1 MEENGKLSVKDKVSF
16 YVQINNFWLKNKKKL
31 VINRRKLGLKV
42 RTCKES
48 QKYGVLS
55 KKENIRQ

>member
-1 MEENGKLSVKDKVSF
+1 MYKSIISGSK
-16 YVQINNFWLKNKKKL
+16 IRKKL

-42 RTCKES
+42 RTCNES